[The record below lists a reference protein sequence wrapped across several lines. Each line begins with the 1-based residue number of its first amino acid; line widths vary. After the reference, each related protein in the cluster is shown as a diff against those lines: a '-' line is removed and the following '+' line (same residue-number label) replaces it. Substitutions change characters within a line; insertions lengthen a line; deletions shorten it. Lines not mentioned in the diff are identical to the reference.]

1 MNKKM
6 EDIKMKN
13 TKELIKAVK
22 ELSSELEKVSENN
35 LSTISS
41 KEDMAELKFELD
53 LLRDNAFIIQVKA
66 TNKLMEVE

>member
-1 MNKKM
+1 
-6 EDIKMKN
+6 MKN

>member
-1 MNKKM
+1 
-6 EDIKMKN
+6 MKN

-41 KEDMAELKFELD
+41 KEDIAELKFELD
-53 LLRDNAFIIQVKA
+53 LLRDNAFIIQVKT